1 MSSEEVKNP
10 RDSIYVN
17 DDSDFSDYR
26 GNAEDSDSDSSD
38 VEVFL
43 RSY

>member
-1 MSSEEVKNP
+1 MSSEEAKNP
-10 RDSIYVN
+10 RDSIYVD
-17 DDSDFSDYR
+17 DDSDFSD
-26 GNAEDSDSDSSD
+26 AEDSDSDSSD